1 LTRWILLRPAEGRS
15 SEDVREQLDELF
27 TIYWTPLYAF
37 LRRRGLTREDAEDTT
52 QEFLTD
58 LMRRDFL
65 SDLDP
70 AKGKFRHFLLASL
83 KHFLSNERSRQN
95 CRKRGG
101 GRLVH
106 ASLGDEAERRFL
118 DEPSHALTPEKLFE
132 REWARLIMDRATNA
146 LRETCERQGHLK
158 EFEALLPCVA
168 DDDTAPRLS
177 SVAERIGK
185 SEGAVRIMVFHMRK
199 RLGKL
204 LRQEI
209 LSTVTTREEAQLF
222 C

>member
-1 LTRWILLRPAEGRS
+1 MRGRPGLAAARLSLPAQRPAPPRALKRLQAPAILQVVGEKAGRHRTSMHVGFPLTRWILLRPAEGRS

-106 ASLGDEAERRFL
+106 ASL
-118 DEPSHALTPEKLFE
+118 
-132 REWARLIMDRATNA
+132 DR
-146 LRETCERQGHLK
+146 K
-158 EFEALLPCVA
+158 
-168 DDDTAPRLS
+168 
-177 SVAERIGK
+177 SV
-185 SEGAVRIMVFHMRK
+185 V
-199 RLGKL
+199 
-204 LRQEI
+204 
-209 LSTVTTREEAQLF
+209 
-222 C
+222 